1 MKCTNCGKNNAVA
14 HYRFELNGEIQE
26 AHLCADCAAKLQ
38 PEREF
43 VSGANDLFG
52 DLFDGGFFGGDIFGS
67 RFPGSGMLRGL
78 LGADPF
84 EGFFGRT
91 MTFNPFAMLGVPRIE
106 ISFPDAGN
114 GERDNRS
121 GAGGES
127 AKSGGVD
134 PELSKKRELN
144 ALREQLRLA
153 VEKEEYEKA
162 AELKAKLRALEEKK

>member
-91 MTFNPFAMLGVPRIE
+91 MTFNPFAML
-106 ISFPDAGN
+106 
-114 GERDNRS
+114 
-121 GAGGES
+121 
-127 AKSGGVD
+127 

>member
-14 HYRFELNGEIQE
+14 HYRFELNGEVQE
-26 AHLCADCAAKLQ
+26 AHLCAECAAKLQ

-52 DLFDGGFFGGDIFGS
+52 DLFDGGFFGGDIFG
-67 RFPGSGMLRGL
+67 RRLPGSGMLRGF
-78 LGADPF
+78 LGTDPF
-84 EGFFGRT
+84 ESFFGRA
-91 MTFNPFAMLGVPRIE
+91 MTLNPFAMLGVPHIE

-114 GERDNRS
+114 TDNRT
-121 GAGGES
+121 GGES
-127 AKSGGVD
+127 AKSGVVD